1 MKKLVVIFSLILVTT
16 GAWAEWTG
24 AAIWASIDTIP
35 GSSTVAAAGD
45 FEDGYFVTSQSMTMM
60 SDAAV
65 KAWGLVNIQ
74 IDSWQLKQSVDQ
86 FYKDQANLMCPTGT
100 ALKLCL
106 EQLIAK
112 TPDGVKL
119 LNIVYQNVG
128 GWKNIKSW
136 PEYQASKNQ

>member
-24 AAIWASIDTIP
+24 AAMWADLKTYDQAVTEA
-35 GSSTVAAAGD
+35 GAFAAGYS
-45 FEDGYFVTSQSMTMM
+45 EAMVSSNIM
-60 SDAAV
+60 S
-65 KAWGLVNIQ
+65 
-74 IDSWQLKQSVDQ
+74 
-86 FYKDQANLMCPTGT
+86 DQANRAWFLANLQVGAVDLYLTADKFYQAQENANCPTVT